1 MATFLG
7 LLSHFVFLLA
17 YSSVSS
23 GRIKGKEGLNF
34 LGKEDSG
41 MMMYQTM
48 SLRNIHIVAGVR
60 LTLGMCHDSPST
72 SALCRAQAATV
83 QKGVNHATNHPFE
96 KLEAPPCFLPHSC
109 PVCI

>member
-1 MATFLG
+1 
-7 LLSHFVFLLA
+7 
-17 YSSVSS
+17 
-23 GRIKGKEGLNF
+23 
-34 LGKEDSG
+34 

>member
-34 LGKEDSG
+34 LGKEDS
-41 MMMYQTM
+41 
-48 SLRNIHIVAGVR
+48 RNDDVPNHVSSQYP
-60 LTLGMCHDSPST
+60 H
-72 SALCRAQAATV
+72 CRRCSFDV
-83 QKGVNHATNHPFE
+83 GNV
-96 KLEAPPCFLPHSC
+96 S
-109 PVCI
+109 